1 MPEKITL
8 EDGSEREILTAD
20 EQTALQTEAQRAKD
34 LDGTVKTLN
43 ETLGVP
49 EGKSLVEHAKELK
62 DAANPNFP
70 KLRAVIHGLKT
81 ALQEKGIE
89 TNEEGEIVVK
99 PVGMTREDAEKIAA
113 DQVNKTLSENKK
125 GELLGRI
132 SDAGERQ
139 VVQSYLD
146 KLMALGGTL
155 EENYS
160 IAYSKAFP
168 ERKVDPLKD
177 IINTSGGA
185 PRINNSGTPVEFATT
200 EEGSA
205 LAKHMGLQFAQ
216 DKK

>member
-1 MPEKITL
+1 MPETITL
-8 EDGSEREILTAD
+8 EDGSTREIPTAE
-20 EQTALQTEAQRAKD
+20 EQTALQTKAQQAED
-34 LDGTVKTLN
+34 TIKTLN
-43 ETLGVP
+43 ESLGVP

-62 DAANPNFP
+62 DSANPNWP
-70 KLRAVIHGLKT
+70 KFRAAMASMKT

-89 TNEEGEIVVK
+89 TNEDGVVVEK
-99 PVGMTREDAEKIAA
+99 PTGVTQEQAQELVSK
-113 DQVNKTLSENKK
+113 QVKQELETNRK
-125 GELLGRI
+125 GELLGKI
-132 SDAGERQ
+132 SDEGERK

-185 PRINNSGTPVEFATT
+185 PRINNSGNPVEYATT
-200 EEGSA
+200 EEGTA
-205 LAKHMGLQFAQ
+205 LAKTMGLRFAQ